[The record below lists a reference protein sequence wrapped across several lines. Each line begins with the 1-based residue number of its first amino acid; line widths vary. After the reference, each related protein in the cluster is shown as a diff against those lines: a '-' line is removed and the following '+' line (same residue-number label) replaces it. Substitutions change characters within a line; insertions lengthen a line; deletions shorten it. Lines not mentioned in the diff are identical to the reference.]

1 MGFAKYLRKSEV
13 FKNGKVYDRFL
24 QNGLHKRHC
33 YVSKRKCDVEYLE
46 VW

>member
-1 MGFAKYLRKSEV
+1 MGFAKYLRISEV

-24 QNGLHKRHC
+24 QNGLHKRH